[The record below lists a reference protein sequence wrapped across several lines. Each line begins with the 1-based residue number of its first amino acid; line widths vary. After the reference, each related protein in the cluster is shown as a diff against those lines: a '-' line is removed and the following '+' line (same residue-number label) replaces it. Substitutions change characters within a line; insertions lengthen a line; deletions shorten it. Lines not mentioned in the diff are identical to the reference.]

1 MTRLFLAARRA
12 GMSYLPELHS
22 DIDTNR
28 WIRHTVLATRRVEV
42 AIKGET
48 IAGFSALNGGH
59 LDHLYVDPAFQGV
72 GVGSFLLERIQQSGL
87 DAVTLYVFQRNTR
100 ARAFYERHGFRLAAL
115 RDGTQ
120 NEEKEP
126 DALYE
131 WRR

>member
-1 MTRLFLAARRA
+1 MTCLFLAARRA
-12 GMSYLPELHS
+12 SMSYLPELHS

-28 WIRHTVLATRRVEV
+28 WMRHTVLATNRVEV
-42 AIKGET
+42 ATEGEK

-59 LDHLYVDPAFQGV
+59 LGHLYVDPAFQGI

-115 RDGTQ
+115 RDGTR